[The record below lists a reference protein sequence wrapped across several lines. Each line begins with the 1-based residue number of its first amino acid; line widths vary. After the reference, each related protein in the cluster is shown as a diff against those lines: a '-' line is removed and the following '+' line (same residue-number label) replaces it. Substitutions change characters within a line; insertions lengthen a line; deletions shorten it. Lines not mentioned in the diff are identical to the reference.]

1 MFVNLFCNIIF
12 YDFDLRYHQS
22 SSSGGGKRWLHY
34 NITSKPTPANIRERN
49 IAVTSYYNQ
58 TAIDHAIE
66 KVKVSSSFFETFI
79 SADPVI
85 FGRSIF
91 PTFILP
97 SFQNSVR
104 LTPAT
109 IMYSGR
115 SHDGLHV
122 MVRQIA
128 K

>member
-66 KVKVSSSFFETFI
+66 KVKVSSSFFETLLAPI
-79 SADPVI
+79 QSSLADLFFQHLYYLLFRTLFVSPQQ
-85 FGRSIF
+85 RSC
-91 PTFILP
+91 T
-97 SFQNSVR
+97 VAD
-104 LTPAT
+104 LT
-109 IMYSGR
+109 MDFMSW
-115 SHDGLHV
+115 
-122 MVRQIA
+122 
-128 K
+128 